1 MEEPKLQL
9 LPGGTDSSC
18 TFVMSREDHTLGNA
32 LRFVCMRDAR
42 TQFCGY
48 SMPHP
53 SEQRINV
60 RVQTKAGATSAG
72 AFGEGC
78 RALVTMTE
86 VISAAFEAAVE
97 RGPEVGAGGEGA
109 VKGGGGGGRRHCA
122 PCPTPQWRAPA
133 R

>member
-1 MEEPKLQL
+1 
-9 LPGGTDSSC
+9 
-18 TFVMSREDHTLGNA
+18 
-32 LRFVCMRDAR
+32 
-42 TQFCGY
+42 
-48 SMPHP
+48 MPHP

-97 RGPEVGAGGEGA
+97 RGPEVGAGGGGA
-109 VKGGGGGGRRHCA
+109 AAAGEAGA
-122 PCPTPQWRAPA
+122 PETG
-133 R
+133 